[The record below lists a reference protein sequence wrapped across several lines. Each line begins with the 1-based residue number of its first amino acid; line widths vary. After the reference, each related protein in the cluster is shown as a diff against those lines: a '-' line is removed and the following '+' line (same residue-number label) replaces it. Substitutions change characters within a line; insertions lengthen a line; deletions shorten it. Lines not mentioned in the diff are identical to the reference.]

1 MKSDFNR
8 MARTLIKHK
17 IHFTTIDAEPRFEI
31 QGQHFTTQELI
42 QLGHENKLTNPDLSE
57 IIRIRRKS
65 VG

>member
-17 IHFTTIDAEPRFEI
+17 IHFTTVDAEPRFEI
-31 QGQHFTTQELI
+31 RGGHFTTLELTE
-42 QLGHENKLTNPDLSE
+42 LRRENKLTNLDLSE
-57 IIRIRRKS
+57 IIRTRRKS